1 MPVTALNHYN
11 LRAPQPRLDAIR
23 DFYCNVV
30 GLKEGARPPFKFPGY
45 WLYAGSDPI
54 LHLVEARADEERG
67 AGQFGTFDHIAFTCN
82 GRRAMDT
89 HLAACGITFRVA
101 EVPGAGQV
109 QYFLKDPAG
118 NGVELNFSAHDV

>member
-1 MPVTALNHYN
+1 M
-11 LRAPQPRLDAIR
+11 DA
-23 DFYCNVV
+23 
-30 GLKEGARPPFKFPGY
+30 
-45 WLYAGSDPI
+45 
-54 LHLVEARADEERG
+54 
-67 AGQFGTFDHIAFTCN
+67 
-82 GRRAMDT
+82 